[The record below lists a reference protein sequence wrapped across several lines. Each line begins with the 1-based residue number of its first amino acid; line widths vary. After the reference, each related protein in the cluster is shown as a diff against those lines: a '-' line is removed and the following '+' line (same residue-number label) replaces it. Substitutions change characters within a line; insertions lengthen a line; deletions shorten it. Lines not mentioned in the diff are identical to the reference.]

1 MTVPGVDYYIALLV
15 KTEIGDLSQFSSSD
29 YLASYAGLVSSTRS
43 SGGVDR
49 HGRITKEGS
58 S

>member
-15 KTEIGDLSQFSSSD
+15 KTEIGDLSQFSSGD